1 MTQFTSRAVQT
12 VKKWLKVKCSEMKQN
27 CKNLY
32 SKAFVLDPDGDHF
45 SVVKKMEQF
54 CGFHA
59 KIETTK
65 GAICWALL
73 RLIILARFS
82 HMIGKFI
89 LTFIEEDDFE
99 YKFLVHTVTYMMFYN
114 YTQVILLR
122 FSYQDLS
129 SIRKFFNARKYLKT
143 DPEAHRIR
151 SAAYRKTNWAILGPL
166 PMWTFLWIS
175 MVLTGVYKWRVLNI
189 EPKTLASYPIL
200 QAIIMYGYPVQN
212 LIIAGWYQLPAVLI
226 NSVLLGFITELKI
239 LTDSCDKIIDNA
251 EIAVEKERLESES
264 TDADALF
271 WKHFKIELDARVKAH
286 ITVLANLI
294 NLRQILKPCLLL
306 YYYTLLMVNAFII
319 CSVKNGYFK
328 DFASSTII
336 MAVYFNVDFFII
348 CYNMSQVDDLCS
360 KVGKRIYNLPWPY
373 KLTKTERFVCEYRS
387 IRSTMM
393 VMMMRAQAG
402 MAFSCGGFFEMSM
415 GKFAE
420 LMDLTYTMVM
430 FVLHLQE

>member
-1 MTQFTSRAVQT
+1 
-12 VKKWLKVKCSEMKQN
+12 
-27 CKNLY
+27 
-32 SKAFVLDPDGDHF
+32 
-45 SVVKKMEQF
+45 
-54 CGFHA
+54 
-59 KIETTK
+59 
-65 GAICWALL
+65 
-73 RLIILARFS
+73 
-82 HMIGKFI
+82 MIGKFI

-251 EIAVEKERLESES
+251 EIAVEKERSKSES
-264 TDADALF
+264 TDAEALF
-271 WKHFKIELDARVKAH
+271 WEHFKIELDARVKAH

-328 DFASSTII
+328 DFASSAII

-348 CYNMSQVDDLCS
+348 CYNMSQVDDLVTAHTKS
-360 KVGKRIYNLPWPY
+360 HQNLPQLHP
-373 KLTKTERFVCEYRS
+373 RFF
-387 IRSTMM
+387 T
-393 VMMMRAQAG
+393 
-402 MAFSCGGFFEMSM
+402 
-415 GKFAE
+415 
-420 LMDLTYTMVM
+420 
-430 FVLHLQE
+430 VLQSRQTHLQPAVAVQVDQDGTICARISQHPKHHDGDDDACPGWDGIQLWRFLRNVNGKIRRTNGSDVHDGDVCVAFTGIRGNLQLIITVFNMRKNST

>member
-1 MTQFTSRAVQT
+1 
-12 VKKWLKVKCSEMKQN
+12 
-27 CKNLY
+27 
-32 SKAFVLDPDGDHF
+32 
-45 SVVKKMEQF
+45 
-54 CGFHA
+54 
-59 KIETTK
+59 
-65 GAICWALL
+65 
-73 RLIILARFS
+73 
-82 HMIGKFI
+82 MIGKFI

-166 PMWTFLWIS
+166 PMWAFLWIS

-251 EIAVEKERLESES
+251 EIAVEKERSKSES
-264 TDADALF
+264 TDAEALF

-328 DFASSTII
+328 DFASSAII

-348 CYNMSQVDDLCS
+348 CYNMSQVDDLVTAHTKS
-360 KVGKRIYNLPWPY
+360 HQNLPQLHP
-373 KLTKTERFVCEYRS
+373 RFF
-387 IRSTMM
+387 T
-393 VMMMRAQAG
+393 
-402 MAFSCGGFFEMSM
+402 
-415 GKFAE
+415 
-420 LMDLTYTMVM
+420 
-430 FVLHLQE
+430 VLQSRQTHLQPAVAVQVDQDGTICARISQHPKHHDGDDDACPGWDGIQLWRFLRNVNGKIRRTNGSDVHDGDVCVAFTGIRGNLQLIITVFNMRKKINLACPLI

>member
-1 MTQFTSRAVQT
+1 
-12 VKKWLKVKCSEMKQN
+12 
-27 CKNLY
+27 
-32 SKAFVLDPDGDHF
+32 
-45 SVVKKMEQF
+45 
-54 CGFHA
+54 
-59 KIETTK
+59 
-65 GAICWALL
+65 
-73 RLIILARFS
+73 
-82 HMIGKFI
+82 MIGKFI

-129 SIRKFFNARKYLKT
+129 SIRKNFNARKYLKT

-251 EIAVEKERLESES
+251 EIAVEKERSKSES
-264 TDADALF
+264 TDAEALF

-328 DFASSTII
+328 DFASSAII

-348 CYNMSQVDDLCS
+348 CYNMSQVDDLVTAHTKS
-360 KVGKRIYNLPWPY
+360 HQNLPQLHP
-373 KLTKTERFVCEYRS
+373 RFF
-387 IRSTMM
+387 T
-393 VMMMRAQAG
+393 
-402 MAFSCGGFFEMSM
+402 
-415 GKFAE
+415 
-420 LMDLTYTMVM
+420 
-430 FVLHLQE
+430 VLQSRQTHLQPAVAVQVDQEGTICVRISQHPKHHDGDDDACPGWDGIQLWRFLRNVNGKIRRTNGSDVHDGDVCVAFTGIRGNLQLIITVFNMRKKLNIACSLI

>member
-1 MTQFTSRAVQT
+1 
-12 VKKWLKVKCSEMKQN
+12 
-27 CKNLY
+27 
-32 SKAFVLDPDGDHF
+32 
-45 SVVKKMEQF
+45 
-54 CGFHA
+54 
-59 KIETTK
+59 
-65 GAICWALL
+65 
-73 RLIILARFS
+73 
-82 HMIGKFI
+82 MIGKFI

-251 EIAVEKERLESES
+251 EIAVEKERSKSES
-264 TDADALF
+264 TDAEALF
-271 WKHFKIELDARVKAH
+271 WKHFKIELDAPVKAH

-294 NLRQILKPCLLL
+294 NLRQILLALVLLH
-306 YYYTLLMVNAFII
+306 VAD
-319 CSVKNGYFK
+319 G
-328 DFASSTII
+328 
-336 MAVYFNVDFFII
+336 
-348 CYNMSQVDDLCS
+348 
-360 KVGKRIYNLPWPY
+360 
-373 KLTKTERFVCEYRS
+373 
-387 IRSTMM
+387 
-393 VMMMRAQAG
+393 
-402 MAFSCGGFFEMSM
+402 
-415 GKFAE
+415 
-420 LMDLTYTMVM
+420 
-430 FVLHLQE
+430 

>member
-1 MTQFTSRAVQT
+1 
-12 VKKWLKVKCSEMKQN
+12 
-27 CKNLY
+27 
-32 SKAFVLDPDGDHF
+32 
-45 SVVKKMEQF
+45 
-54 CGFHA
+54 
-59 KIETTK
+59 
-65 GAICWALL
+65 
-73 RLIILARFS
+73 
-82 HMIGKFI
+82 MIGKFI

-251 EIAVEKERLESES
+251 EIAVEKERSKSES
-264 TDADALF
+264 TDAEALF

-328 DFASSTII
+328 DFASSAII

-348 CYNMSQVDDLCS
+348 CYNMSQVDDLVTAHTKS
-360 KVGKRIYNLPWPY
+360 HQNLPQLHP
-373 KLTKTERFVCEYRS
+373 RFF
-387 IRSTMM
+387 T
-393 VMMMRAQAG
+393 
-402 MAFSCGGFFEMSM
+402 
-415 GKFAE
+415 
-420 LMDLTYTMVM
+420 
-430 FVLHLQE
+430 VLQSRQTHLQPAVAVQVDQEGTICVRISQHPKHHDGDDDACPGWDGIQLWRFLRNVNGKIRRTNGSDVHDGDVCVAFTGIRGNLQLIITVFNMRKKLNIACSLI